1 MSRRTVGVEE
11 ELLLF
16 DRGTTHL
23 AKLGDILADDD
34 GQSGLPSVEHEFKRQ
49 QIETATSPLP
59 DMDSLHR
66 EIVRGRREVAHRARA
81 SGVAPAALAT
91 DPAPGL
97 PATTDDLRY
106 HRIMDA
112 FGVIAAS
119 QLTCG
124 MHVHV
129 SVDSRDEGVAVI
141 DRVRRWLPALLA
153 MSANS
158 PFAEGA
164 DTGYASYRNVI
175 WGRWP
180 TAGPADVFAS
190 LGEYER
196 VVEQLIATGAAMD
209 EGMIYFDARLGV
221 GYPTV
226 EIRVMDV
233 VPTAQDAVVLA
244 ALCRGLVDT
253 AVEDW
258 RSSEPPPDLPLSFVR
273 AATWRAARFGL
284 TGELVDPRA
293 GGLAPAGDVLE
304 GLLAHTRKALFHN
317 GDGELV
323 TRGVQQLLAR
333 GTGAAWQRASFARRQ
348 SMRDVV
354 SDALDWTVTD

>member
-1 MSRRTVGVEE
+1 VSRRTVGVEE

-16 DRGTTHL
+16 ARGTTHL
-23 AKLGDILADDD
+23 AKLGDVLADDD
-34 GQSGLPSVEHEFKRQ
+34 GQFRLPSVEHEFKRQ
-49 QIETATSPLP
+49 QIETATSPLR
-59 DMDSLHR
+59 DMDSLR
-66 EIVRGRREVAHRARA
+66 SEIARGRREVAHRARA
-81 SGVAPAALAT
+81 SGVGPAALAT

-97 PATTDDLRY
+97 PTTTDHLRY
-106 HRIMDA
+106 HRIMDR
-112 FGVIAAS
+112 FGLVAAS

-129 SVDSRDEGVAVI
+129 SVDSRDEGIAVI
-141 DRVRRWLPALLA
+141 DRIRRWLPVLLA

-164 DTGYASYRNVI
+164 DTGYASYRNVV

-180 TAGPADVFAS
+180 TAGPTEIFAS
-190 LGEYER
+190 LVEYER
-196 VVEQLIATGAAMD
+196 VVGQLIATGAALD

-233 VPTAQDAVVLA
+233 VPAAHDAVVLA

-258 RSSEPPPDLPLSFVR
+258 RRGEPPPDLPLSFVR

-284 TGELVDPRA
+284 TGELVDPRT
-293 GGLAPAGDVLE
+293 GRLASAGDVLV
-304 GLLAHTRKALFHN
+304 GLLAHAREALLHN

-323 TRGVQQLLAR
+323 TRGVQEILAR
-333 GTGAAWQRASFARRQ
+333 GNGAAWQRASFARAQ

-354 SDALDWTVTD
+354 SDALDWTVAD

>member
-1 MSRRTVGVEE
+1 VSRRTVGVEE

-23 AKLGDILADDD
+23 AKLGDELADDEGRD
-34 GQSGLPSVEHEFKRQ
+34 GLPAVVHEFKRQ

-59 DMDSLHR
+59 DLDSLHS
-66 EIVRGRREVAHRARA
+66 EIAGGRREVAHRASA

-97 PATTDDLRY
+97 PVTTDDSRY
-106 HRIMDA
+106 HRMMDR

-141 DRVRRWLPALLA
+141 DRIRRWLPVLLA

-158 PFAEGA
+158 PFAQGA
-164 DTGYASYRNVI
+164 DTGYASYRNVS
-175 WGRWP
+175 WERWP
-180 TAGPADVFAS
+180 TAGPTDVFAS

-196 VVEQLIATGAAMD
+196 VIEQLIAVGAAMD

-221 GYPTV
+221 SYPTV

-233 VPTAQDAVVLA
+233 VPTVQDAVLLA

-253 AVEDW
+253 SVEDW
-258 RSSEPPPDLPLSFVR
+258 RRGEPPPDLPRSFVR

-293 GGLAPAGDVLE
+293 GRLAPAADVLL
-304 GLLAHTRKALFHN
+304 GLLAHTQKALSHN

-323 TRGVQQLLAR
+323 TRGLQRLLAR
-333 GTGAAWQRASFARRQ
+333 GTGADWQRASFARRQ

-354 SDALDWTVTD
+354 SDALDWTVAD